1 MPHGFKSGYTRRS
14 YRTST
19 RNQRTNRSAAVQA
32 ARAGN
37 RAVAK
42 KLAKPKPRTTTKVGR
57 NSNAI
62 VTLARQVKQLQL
74 ADKGEFQKNYEVY
87 HLPDATHFNSTH
99 PLLFALNDMQR
110 GTLHEQEVNSGYDD
124 HHARGCPVYI
134 GKLQPVGGTSASSYP
149 FYEQASRFYDYT
161 QQYGQGD
168 NEAYSYWKTD
178 NDQTASKVSYCPIAN
193 YTKIQTRVHNLNHGE
208 TIWFRIDV
216 IRRKRTRD
224 LQFNSVQKKF
234 LPNNLVNLSQLCVDD
249 MTSRNRINRSYYQI
263 IKTKWIKHTNMLS
276 TTPIDSHKVTT
287 IGMKFKQMKKRPEER
302 LFAGELVTVPQT
314 TGGHDDPEELET
326 SFYTQMDQSDIFWCL
341 VNTSHTG
348 DDTKCKVDMT
358 RYISWRDTQM
368 DVRHEDYNT
377 HH

>member
-1 MPHGFKSGYTRRS
+1 MPNGFRNTFGRNRRS
-14 YRTST
+14 YAASSRAA
-19 RNQRTNRSAAVQA
+19 RSAAVA
-32 ARAGN
+32 AKRAGN
-37 RAVAK
+37 KAVAK
-42 KLAKPKPRTTTKVGR
+42 KLRRPKPRARTKVGR
-57 NSNAI
+57 NTNAI
-62 VTLARQVKQLQL
+62 VTLARQVRQLQL
-74 ADKGEFQKNYEVY
+74 ADKGEFQRNYEVY
-87 HLPDATHFNSTH
+87 HLPDAVHFNSTH

-110 GTLHEQEVNSGYDD
+110 GTLHEQENNLGHDS
-124 HHARGCPVYI
+124 HHARGAPVWI
-134 GKLQPVGGTSASSYP
+134 GKLQPQSGSTQPYP

-161 QQYGQGD
+161 QEFGHGE

-224 LQFNSVQKKF
+224 LQFNGVQKKA
-234 LPNNLVNLSQLCVDD
+234 LPNNVCNLSQLCVDD
-249 MTSRNRINRSYYQI
+249 MTQRNRINRSYYEI
-263 IKTKWIKHTNMLS
+263 VKTKWVKHTNMMS
-276 TTPIDSHKVTT
+276 TTAIDSHKIST
-287 IGMKFKQMKKRPEER
+287 IGMRFKQMKKRPEER

-314 TGGHDDPEELET
+314 TLGHNDPDELET
-326 SFYTQMDQSDIFWCL
+326 NFYSQMDQCDIYWCL
-341 VNTSHTG
+341 VNTSHPG

-368 DVRHEDYNT
+368 DVRYEDINT